1 MCSTSSIRDESMT
14 TEPEKRTADEL
25 ELERALDMSN
35 KKLKTEGGGL
45 EALASASSAT
55 DDVDADDDDDVVKG
69 APMSKAR
76 ENRLEQNR
84 KAARESRRRKK
95 LMIEELQ
102 RSVIFFSKANGTLKM
117 QNDEFTRR
125 LMEAQARVAAVEG
138 GKDQNQAQIMPNTV
152 KQQDTPKQSDDQN
165 APPQFLNEQV
175 QAQAV
180 ATQAMYESQGFPAGA
195 ARAAAQAMNA
205 STSGPIPDGGAPNMQ
220 PGTNGLPQMQPG
232 ATMQAMAAFQQAAAQ
247 AMQAAMGMNPTAAAN
262 PQQAYADAMNAFAQQ
277 AGQQAQFAAQ
287 QQGMPQGQFMGFPHS
302 MMPMQWQQQQPGATK
317 SAPVVH
323 PPHQQQQQQPM
334 IQAQQTQI

>member
-14 TEPEKRTADEL
+14 TETEKRTADEL

-35 KKLKTEGGGL
+35 KKPKTEGGGL

-55 DDVDADDDDDVVKG
+55 DDADDIPG

-102 RSVIFFSKANGTLKM
+102 RSVIFFSKANSTLKM

-138 GKDQNQAQIMPNTV
+138 SKDHNQAQVIPNAV
-152 KQQDTPKQSDDQN
+152 KQLDNQKQPDDQN
-165 APPQFLNEQV
+165 VPPQFLNEQN

-205 STSGPIPDGGAPNMQ
+205 STPGPTPDGGAPTMQ
-220 PGTNGLPQMQPG
+220 PGANGLPQMQPG

-287 QQGMPQGQFMGFPHS
+287 QQGMPQGSYMGFPHA
-302 MMPMQWQQQQPGATK
+302 MVPMQWQQQQQQPGATK
-317 SAPVVH
+317 PVAVAQ
-323 PPHQQQQQQPM
+323 PPQQQQQQPM
-334 IQAQQTQI
+334 AQAQQTQI